1 MEFRCDQ
8 LADLEAEIA
17 SSVSTIANPVAR
29 RQLALAM
36 VIAAVC
42 AVLLQ
47 APHLFFGRAHVNL
60 DFTLHYNYARE
71 YAAAIVGGD
80 WWPRWAF
87 NAQQGLG
94 EPGPLYYAPL
104 YYLLSG
110 AVARLTGN
118 VWIAMQMVE
127 VLSALVVGL
136 SVYAL
141 ARHYAPHRYAL
152 AAVPLA
158 IFAPMLCLL
167 HLGFNGYPWA
177 SAIAPLAV
185 LQWALLRPGAEARL
199 VNIPAILALAAT
211 VAVHTVTGLMAVVMT
226 GSLGLYG
233 LYKWYRGGFDP
244 RALFAPVVTVA
255 LGLLLSAA
263 YLYPAYT
270 LQHLVDSGVWR
281 RNYTPFDAFSLSTIT
296 AWRFGM
302 RWFAFQ
308 WPISLILLSLS
319 GVALWQLRAHLSA
332 RWGASAAIIVGVC
345 AFFSLEISYPLWL
358 IDTPLRNVQFPHR
371 FMTILSPLAAVLVAV
386 ALANSGKGSR
396 IGRML
401 LMVLALGSLG
411 MGGLVIA
418 KAAISDGRV
427 IDTREQDFAPYNGL
441 DEYRTGPSRAAGAK
455 IPDFFWHFECH
466 AAGARCT
473 DGVRRGRGM
482 LWGVIAAKPARLTL
496 PVFQFPGWQVQINGA
511 TVAAAVDPRTGLIA
525 VDLPQGSNSVAITWV
540 PLREERI
547 GLFASL
553 VAALILTTAFVSQLW
568 RRRRG

>member
-1 MEFRCDQ
+1 VEFRCDQ

-332 RWGASAAIIVGVC
+332 RWCTSAAFIVGVC
-345 AFFSLEISYPLWL
+345 AFLSLELSYPLWL

-386 ALANSGKGSR
+386 ALARAGKQSR
-396 IGRML
+396 IGQGL
-401 LMVLALGSLG
+401 LILLSLGSVG

-418 KAAISDGRV
+418 KAAVSDGRV
-427 IDTREQDFAPYNGL
+427 IDTREQAFAPYNGL
-441 DEYRTGPSRAAGAK
+441 DEYRTGPSRAAGPK
-455 IPDFFWHFECH
+455 VPVFSWQDQCK
-466 AAGARCT
+466 AAGANCT
-473 DGVRRGRGM
+473 DGTHIVKGM
-482 LWGVIAAKPARLTL
+482 SWTVTVAQPVQLTL
-496 PVFQFPGWQVQINGA
+496 PIFQFPGWQVQINGA
-511 TVAAAVDPRTGLIA
+511 AVAAAADARTGLIA
-525 VDLPQGSNSVAITWV
+525 VDVSRGENRIAVKWV

-547 GLFASL
+547 GLIASL
-553 VAALILTTAFVSQLW
+553 LASLILAAAFAFQLW
-568 RRRRG
+568 RKRRG

>member
-1 MEFRCDQ
+1 VEFRCDQ

-17 SSVSTIANPVAR
+17 SSVSTIDNPVTR
-29 RQLALAM
+29 RELAIAA

-42 AVLLQ
+42 AILLQ

-127 VLSALVVGL
+127 VLSTLVVGL

-211 VAVHTVTGLMAVVMT
+211 VAMHTVTGLMVVVMT

-233 LYKWYRGGFDP
+233 LYKWYRGGLDP

-332 RWGASAAIIVGVC
+332 RWCASAAIIVGVC
-345 AFFSLEISYPLWL
+345 AFLSLELSYPLWL

-386 ALANSGKGSR
+386 ALARAGKQSW
-396 IGRML
+396 IGQGL
-401 LMVLALGSLG
+401 LLLLSLGSVG

-418 KAAISDGRV
+418 KAAVSDGRV
-427 IDTREQDFAPYNGL
+427 IDTREQAFAPYNGL
-441 DEYRTGPSRAAGAK
+441 DEYRTGPSRAAGPK
-455 IPDFFWHFECH
+455 VPVFSWQDQCK
-466 AAGARCT
+466 AAGANCT
-473 DGVRRGRGM
+473 DGTRIVKGM
-482 LWGVIAAKPARLTL
+482 SWTVTVAQPVRLTL
-496 PVFQFPGWQVQINGA
+496 PIFQFPGWQVQINGA
-511 TVAAAVDPRTGLIA
+511 AVAAAADARTGLIA
-525 VDLPQGSNSVAITWV
+525 VDVSRGENRIAVKWV

-547 GLFASL
+547 GLIASL
-553 VAALILTTAFVSQLW
+553 LASLILATAFAFQLW
-568 RRRRG
+568 RKRRG